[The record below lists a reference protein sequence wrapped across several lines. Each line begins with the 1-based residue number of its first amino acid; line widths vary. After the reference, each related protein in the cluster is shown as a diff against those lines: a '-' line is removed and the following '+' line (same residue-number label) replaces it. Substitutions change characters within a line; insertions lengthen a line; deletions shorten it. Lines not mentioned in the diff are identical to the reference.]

1 MSKLRKFKSWFIEE
15 DPRAKDEAAPA
26 PESTAKPATK
36 PAATKAASKVAVSPN
51 ASSAVSGNRSGQISE
66 RFTDVLLDAME
77 AANQPG
83 FDYLEFKKAVENLK
97 AMNMDDSTR
106 FKSAYAMAQS
116 MNISPQQLVQSAK
129 HYLAVLGEE
138 DRKFQAAL
146 QGQEQL
152 QVTSRQENATQLDD
166 ELQKTAA
173 EIKKLQARMEAIQ
186 EQKTKL
192 QAEISEAATK
202 LSDTQAD
209 FQHTYQTIAKQIQHD
224 IQQMETYLA

>member
-15 DPRAKDEAAPA
+15 DPRARDEAESTPASTPTAPKA
-26 PESTAKPATK
+26 TAKPAA
-36 PAATKAASKVAVSPN
+36 PSATPSPGASKRP
-51 ASSAVSGNRSGQISE
+51 GQISE

-129 HYLAVLGEE
+129 HYLAVLGDE

-152 QVTSRQENATQLDD
+152 QVASRQENAAQLDKERQQID
-166 ELQKTAA
+166 A
-173 EIKKLQARMEAIQ
+173 EIKKLQARLAAIQ
-186 EQKTKL
+186 QQQATL
-192 QAEISEAATK
+192 QAEISEAAGK
-202 LSDTQAD
+202 LNDTQAD
-209 FQHTYQTIAKQIQHD
+209 FQLTYQTIAKQIQHD

>member
-15 DPRAKDEAAPA
+15 DPRAKEEAAQAPSAAPKSPA
-26 PESTAKPATK
+26 KASKTTS
-36 PAATKAASKVAVSPN
+36 AATGGGLPAN
-51 ASSAVSGNRSGQISE
+51 AKQRPGQISE

-116 MNISPQQLVQSAK
+116 MNISPQQLVQSAQ
-129 HYLAVLGEE
+129 HYLKVLGEE

-152 QVTSRQENATQLDD
+152 QVASRQEKAAQLDKERQQID
-166 ELQKTAA
+166 A
-173 EIKKLQARMEAIQ
+173 EIKKLQARLEAI
-186 EQKTKL
+186 EQQQATL
-192 QAEISEAATK
+192 QSEINEAAAK
-202 LSDTQAD
+202 LHDTQAD

-224 IQQMETYLA
+224 IKQMETYLN